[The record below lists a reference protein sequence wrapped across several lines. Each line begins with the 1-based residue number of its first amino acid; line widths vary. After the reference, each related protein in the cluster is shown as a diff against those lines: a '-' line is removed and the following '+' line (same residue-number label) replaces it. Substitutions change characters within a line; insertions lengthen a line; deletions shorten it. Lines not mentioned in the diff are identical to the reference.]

1 MFQCDTETY
10 LKNHTIS
17 VKIIILECYKVVF
30 SYDFEDI
37 AIFARGEHWQK
48 FINIRQ
54 SLDFFQLNFHYRA
67 YYYVRILWCI
77 LKKRVNQEST
87 CEIVFIIT

>member
-17 VKIIILECYKVVF
+17 VKIIILEYYKVVF

-37 AIFARGEHWQK
+37 AIFGRGEHWQK
-48 FINIRQ
+48 FINICQ
-54 SLDFFQLNFHYRA
+54 SLDLFQLNFHYRA

-77 LKKRVNQEST
+77 LKKKS
-87 CEIVFIIT
+87 

>member
-17 VKIIILECYKVVF
+17 VKIIILEYYKVVF

-37 AIFARGEHWQK
+37 AIFGRGEH
-48 FINIRQ
+48 
-54 SLDFFQLNFHYRA
+54 
-67 YYYVRILWCI
+67 
-77 LKKRVNQEST
+77 
-87 CEIVFIIT
+87 